1 MPFEGR
7 VVVVGASAGGLEP
20 LLLLARGLRAD
31 LPAAVFVVLHLSPS
45 YRSYLAEIMERASTL
60 PVRQAVDGEEYR
72 EGHIYVAPPD
82 HHLLIDDRRIHLSSG
97 PRENRHRPAIDPL
110 FRSAA
115 ESHGSRAISVLLSG
129 SSADG
134 AVGTELIARAG
145 GVTIVQDPDEALHPR
160 MPQAAIVQGPVDH
173 ILKEKDIPGLINSL
187 AEPAAADPGDP
198 PAAPPVPVQTD
209 AEELDRPASGITCPD
224 CGGALWEVA
233 EAGGAYRCRIGHR
246 YGLDALAE
254 GKGLAVEEA
263 LWAAVRSLE
272 EQSVLNRKLAGRASA
287 AGRTLV
293 AEQLHREADTCEERA
308 HDIRQVLA
316 LPRNYESHEAR

>member
-7 VVVVGASAGGLEP
+7 VVVIGASAGGLEP
-20 LLLLARGLRAD
+20 LLLLVRGLRAD

-45 YRSYLAEIMERASTL
+45 YRSYLAEILERASTL
-60 PVRQAVDGEEYR
+60 PVRQAVDGEEYHG
-72 EGHIYVAPPD
+72 GHIYVAPPD
-82 HHLLIDDRRIHLSSG
+82 YHLLIDKHHLHLSSG
-97 PRENRHRPAIDPL
+97 PRENRHRP
-110 FRSAA
+110 
-115 ESHGSRAISVLLSG
+115 AISVLLSG

-134 AVGTELIARAG
+134 AVGTELIAQAG

-160 MPQAAIVQGPVDH
+160 MPQAAIVQCPVDH
-173 ILKEKDIPGLINSL
+173 VLREKDIPGLINRL
-187 AEPAAADPGDP
+187 AEPAATDAPGP
-198 PAAPPVPVQTD
+198 PAAPPSRAQTHAD
-209 AEELDRPASGITCPD
+209 ELDRLASGITCPD

-272 EQSVLNRKLAGRASA
+272 EQSVLNRKLAGRASG

-293 AEQLHREADTCEERA
+293 AEQLHAEADICEERA
-308 HDIRQVLA
+308 QDIRQVLA
-316 LPRNYESHEAR
+316 LPRNHQRHEAR